1 MIDEGSLELSSN
13 KSVQCNMLLDF
24 LFAFIYFLLEHS
36 TKLEMALGQELVGKG
51 RPKKALKAMRKI

>member
-1 MIDEGSLELSSN
+1 
-13 KSVQCNMLLDF
+13 MLLDF